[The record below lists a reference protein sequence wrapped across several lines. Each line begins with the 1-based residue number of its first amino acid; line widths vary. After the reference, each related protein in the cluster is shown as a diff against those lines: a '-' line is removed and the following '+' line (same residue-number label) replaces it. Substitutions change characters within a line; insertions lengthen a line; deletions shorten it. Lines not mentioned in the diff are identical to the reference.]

1 MMLAANV
8 GSGQRP
14 FASVMG
20 EIKWHNVDKIQR
32 PGHIV
37 DTICDAS
44 AELPFEYD
52 SMDYVVLHHVIEHF
66 GCGECCDLIE
76 NCKKVLKPGG
86 SLLVFVPN
94 MRALAVRWLAGK
106 LDTQVYLTNVYGAY
120 MGDESDRHR
129 WGMDADYLEAFLHA
143 RAFDNVKPFD
153 WRPIPGSDFAN
164 DWWILAY
171 EAIK

>member
-1 MMLAANV
+1 VIGLNV

-14 FASVMG
+14 FTSTP
-20 EIKWHNVDKIQR
+20 EITWSNIDKIDR
-32 PGHIV
+32 PGQKADIILDCSQGLPYPV
-37 DTICDAS
+37 D
-44 AELPFEYD
+44 YV
-52 SMDYVVLHHVIEHF
+52 DYVVLHHVIEHF
-66 GCGECCDLIE
+66 GCGECCGLIE

-94 MRALAVRWLAGK
+94 LRALAVRWLAGQ

-120 MGDESDRHR
+120 MGDEADRHH
-129 WGMDADYLEAFLHA
+129 WGFDADYLEAFLHA

-153 WRPIPGSDFAN
+153 WRSIPGSDLAQ